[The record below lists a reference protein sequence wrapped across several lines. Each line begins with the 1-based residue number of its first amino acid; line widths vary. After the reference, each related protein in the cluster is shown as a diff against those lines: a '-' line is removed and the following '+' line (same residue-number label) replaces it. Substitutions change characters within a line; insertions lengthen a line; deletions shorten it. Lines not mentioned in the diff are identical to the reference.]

1 MSGLP
6 TMPDR
11 MAAARC
17 SRGSPELRTTRL
29 WCSIFSV
36 FSSYGTGGV
45 RGTHQGGLLPAR
57 GGGSRARRAAA
68 RFKPQTLAMV
78 GNTPRVGSRQVGPNG
93 CDAERRTLTSG
104 RWCSRIVACD
114 VTMKGVNLG
123 FVLIFFEILA
133 QLPPIYKGFELII
146 SCACRDLSL
155 SFQIRLGFDISS
167 DFIEILVGGISVSV
181 ATRHEVGDNQ
191 H

>member
-1 MSGLP
+1 VDCPQCP
-6 TMPDR
+6 TGWR
-11 MAAARC
+11 QLGAAGAHR
-17 SRGSPELRTTRL
+17 SSALHGYGAP
-29 WCSIFSV
+29 FSV
-36 FSSYGTGGV
+36 FSLPTEPVECEEPTKGV
-45 RGTHQGGLLPAR
+45 FYRR
-57 GGGSRARRAAA
+57 GGGGSGARRAAA

-93 CDAERRTLTSG
+93 CDAERRTPTSG

-123 FVLIFFEILA
+123 FVSIFFEILA
-133 QLPPIYKGFELII
+133 QLPPIYKGSELII

>member
-1 MSGLP
+1 VDCPQCP
-6 TMPDR
+6 TGWR
-11 MAAARC
+11 QLGAAGAHR
-17 SRGSPELRTTRL
+17 SSALHGYGAP
-29 WCSIFSV
+29 FSV
-36 FSSYGTGGV
+36 FSLPTEPVECEEPTKGV
-45 RGTHQGGLLPAR
+45 FYRR
-57 GGGSRARRAAA
+57 GGGAPEQDVRRQGSSLKLWRWWGTLQGSAHDKLGQTGATQNVEHRHRVVGARG
-68 RFKPQTLAMV
+68 L
-78 GNTPRVGSRQVGPNG
+78 SH
-93 CDAERRTLTSG
+93 E
-104 RWCSRIVACD
+104 
-114 VTMKGVNLG
+114 GVNLG
-123 FVLIFFEILA
+123 FVSIFFEILA